1 MPRSGVYGLNAPYNA
16 DVDLSVRREFA
27 LHERIRLAVQADA
40 FNVNNAVHF
49 GAPGLN
55 PDQASFGTLTSQT
68 NQARK
73 LQLNTRITF

>member
-1 MPRSGVYGLNAPYNA
+1 MPRTGVYGLNAPYNA

-27 LHERIRLAVQADA
+27 IYENVRLAIQADA

-55 PDQASFGTLTSQT
+55 PDQASFGTLTSQA
-68 NQARK
+68 NQPRI
-73 LQLNTRITF
+73 LQFNARITF